1 MTAKRLNH
9 FMIMGHYKEMVDNL
23 DLEKIAGEFICR
35 NENRQKV
42 LGIPQ

>member
-9 FMIMGHYKEMVDNL
+9 FMIMRHYKEMMDNL
-23 DLEKIAGEFICR
+23 DLEKIAAEFISR

-42 LGIPQ
+42 LGNPQ